1 MLHEL
6 LTAHRIEL
14 IDRCRAKAAKR
25 FTPEATEAALKHGIP
40 LFLDQIIKTLQIE
53 QTAEPMQSRMV
64 SGPSGG
70 GASASEIRSTA
81 TLHGRELLD
90 GGYTID
96 QVVHDYGD
104 LCQAITDLAF
114 ERNWPI
120 QVDEFRTLNRCLDNG
135 IADAVTEFA
144 SQRDAAVAAQSDLA
158 LSERLG
164 SFAHDLRGLTQTAM
178 FAVAAI
184 KTGHVGL
191 SGATGA
197 ILDRS
202 LDGLRHRIDRS
213 LAEIASQPPDC
224 LHSQDSLPLPTSSPK
239 SKSPRRSKRWPRNAR
254 LPSPRSS
261 RGSKSRSIET
271 CCYRQWKTCCKT
283 RSSSRSRGTEVSLN
297 ARSAGDRVMIEVAD
311 HCGGLP
317 PGGHEKL
324 FLPFTQRSVNRAGV
338 GLGLSICRRN
348 VEANN
353 GVLRVRDIPGTGC
366 VFTIDLPRHIPS
378 LPPHSNSFASS
389 GLTPLD
395 ELIGSARHS

>member
-1 MLHEL
+1 MVG
-6 LTAHRIEL
+6 
-14 IDRCRAKAAKR
+14 RCRAKTAKR
-25 FTPEATEAALKHGIP
+25 FAPEATETALKHGIP
-40 LFLDQIIKTLQIE
+40 DFLDQIIRTLQIE
-53 QTAEPMQSRMV
+53 QTAEPLQSRMV

-70 GASASEIRSTA
+70 GASVSEIRSTA

-135 IADAVTEFA
+135 IAEAVTEFA
-144 SQRDAAVAAQSDLA
+144 AQRDSAVAARSDLA

-184 KTGHVGL
+184 KTGQVGL
-191 SGATGA
+191 TGATGA

-213 LAEIASQPPDC
+213 LAEIRVTAG
-224 LHSQDSLPLPTSSPK
+224 
-239 SKSPRRSKRWPRNAR
+239 
-254 LPSPRSS
+254 LPSPRELVSVTDFVAKVKES
-261 RGSKSRSIET
+261 ASLEALVRECPFTVAEVEMGLEVEIDRDMLLSAVENLLQNAFKFT
-271 CCYRQWKTCCKT
+271 KP
-283 RSSSRSRGTEVSLN
+283 GTEVSLT

-317 PGGHEKL
+317 PGSHEKL

-366 VFTIDLPRHIPS
+366 VFTIDLPRHIPP
-378 LPPHSNSFASS
+378 LPR
-389 GLTPLD
+389 L
-395 ELIGSARHS
+395 